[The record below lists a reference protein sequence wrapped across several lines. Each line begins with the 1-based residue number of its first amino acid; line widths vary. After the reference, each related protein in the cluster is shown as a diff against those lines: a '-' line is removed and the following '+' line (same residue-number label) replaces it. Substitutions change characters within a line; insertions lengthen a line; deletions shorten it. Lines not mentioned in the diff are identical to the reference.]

1 MVSPFEV
8 YLVMQLD
15 SINALFGWLA
25 GASALL
31 AGGWLFAVAMT
42 TDFDFQASKEEKK
55 VRLDAAKKFSFR
67 ALLFG
72 VVCLVAAAFLPS
84 TKTAAAM
91 ILLPALTSKEVTEP
105 LSREAGELYGLAKAA
120 LRNVAEREPKPEP
133 KSED

>member
-15 SINALFGWLA
+15 SINALFGLLA

-31 AGGWLFAVAMT
+31 AGGWLFIVAMS

-67 ALLFG
+67 TFLFG
-72 VVCLVAAAFLPS
+72 VACLVAAAFLPS

-91 ILLPALTSKEVTEP
+91 ILIPALTSKEVVEPVATE
-105 LSREAGELYGLAKAA
+105 AKELYGLAKEA
-120 LRNVAEREPKPEP
+120 LRGLAERKPEP